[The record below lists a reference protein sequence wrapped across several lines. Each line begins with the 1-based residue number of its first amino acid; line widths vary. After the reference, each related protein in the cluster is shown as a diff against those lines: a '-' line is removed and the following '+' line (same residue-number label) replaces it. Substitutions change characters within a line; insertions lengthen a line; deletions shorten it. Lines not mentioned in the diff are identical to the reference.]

1 MRLNAETLAQ
11 VIAAKP
17 SARPTAT
24 GIVHFGPGAFHRAHQ
39 ADFIDRLT
47 SNGPLNTADHSV
59 YFGNSPDGAAVGYTD
74 FPTLA
79 DR

>member
-1 MRLNAETLAQ
+1 MRSSPGRPREDIGKDVASGLADLESYGTLVLAN
-11 VIAAKP
+11 P
-17 SARPTAT
+17 
-24 GIVHFGPGAFHRAHQ
+24 
-39 ADFIDRLT
+39 DFIDRLT